1 MASSITTRGKSV
13 INHGSN
19 SVSTRVKTRARNE
32 EEEEEE
38 DGDEPITN
46 QPQRSRV
53 QKKQRMDDNGTESDG
68 KTERGRDK

>member
-19 SVSTRVKTRARNE
+19 SVSTRGKTRARNE
-32 EEEEEE
+32 EEEEDE
-38 DGDEPITN
+38 DEPVTK
-46 QPQRSRV
+46 PQRSRV